1 MKGSSKLSND
11 QMKNILGIILR
22 VGLFTSAFLIVTGGI
37 LFFIQHPGEHINF
50 SIFRGEPERL
60 RQAHII
66 FIQALELKSRAI
78 IQLGILL
85 LIATPVARVL
95 FSLMSFVFEKDWIYI
110 VISSV
115 VLIILFFSLFGN
127 YLSI

>member
-1 MKGSSKLSND
+1 MNSKLSND
-11 QMKNILGIILR
+11 QMKSILGIILR
-22 VGLFTSAFLIVTGGI
+22 VGLFSSAFLIVTGGI

-50 SIFRGEPERL
+50 SLFRGEPERL
-60 RQAHII
+60 RQAHVIL
-66 FIQALELKSRAI
+66 IQALELKSRAI

-110 VISSV
+110 VISSI
-115 VLIILFFSLFGN
+115 VLVILSFSLFGN
-127 YLSI
+127 YLTI

>member
-22 VGLFTSAFLIVTGGI
+22 VGLFVSAFLIVTGGL

-60 RQAHII
+60 RQAHVIL
-66 FIQALELKSRAI
+66 FQAFELKSRAI

-85 LIATPVARVL
+85 LIATPVVRVL
-95 FSLMSFVFEKDWIYI
+95 FALTGFLFEKDWIYI
-110 VISSV
+110 IISSI
-115 VLIILFFSLFGN
+115 VLVILFFSLFGN